1 MKKSLKLTTKFMLG
15 IGIILLCAAGVA
27 SVVFYEYMKD
37 LYIKEAYEKTDLVL
51 GHIDATMEYVR
62 DELRPQLFHALPKDS
77 FIREAMSTSFVNK
90 GIMKRFDKR
99 FPDYI
104 YRRVAINP
112 MNPKNKADD
121 FEADF
126 IRRFSDTPP
135 YPPLTKEGQG
145 GLRDRNGWKG
155 HEWKGLTT
163 KGGRRF
169 FVHLK
174 AVVMEEQ
181 CIMCHGDPSYSPG
194 SLIQRYGR
202 EHGHYW
208 KVGDV
213 IGLESIAI
221 PVDDTFY
228 QIRRVAFSVFL
239 LGLTGTVALFLILN
253 YFYYAVAVRP
263 LKRVSSFFKSI
274 VSGQKGLDVR
284 FDVKGQDEISEVAE
298 SFNQMVS
305 HLKKSQDDLRTSEA
319 KLRQAEKLASIG
331 QLAAGVAHEINN
343 PLSIILGY
351 AGMLTEDCPANEHIK
366 EDLSMI
372 HNNAQLCKKIVED
385 LLNFA
390 RQTKIQPVDADIN
403 GIIESVASSM
413 EARFKENGIEIVR
426 NYDPAIPGI
435 KADVDKMKQVFMNLL
450 ANARDAIKSGGVIN
464 ISTHYDDAKNGI
476 LIVFS
481 DTGCGIP
488 ESIRNRIF
496 DPFFTTKDPGHGT
509 GLGLAVS
516 YGIIKEHRGE
526 ISVESEK
533 GKGAAFKIWLP
544 SKMNGVME

>member
-1 MKKSLKLTTKFMLG
+1 
-15 IGIILLCAAGVA
+15 
-27 SVVFYEYMKD
+27 
-37 LYIKEAYEKTDLVL
+37 
-51 GHIDATMEYVR
+51 
-62 DELRPQLFHALPKDS
+62 
-77 FIREAMSTSFVNK
+77 
-90 GIMKRFDKR
+90 
-99 FPDYI
+99 
-104 YRRVAINP
+104 
-112 MNPKNKADD
+112 
-121 FEADF
+121 
-126 IRRFSDTPP
+126 
-135 YPPLTKEGQG
+135 
-145 GLRDRNGWKG
+145 
-155 HEWKGLTT
+155 
-163 KGGRRF
+163 
-169 FVHLK
+169 
-174 AVVMEEQ
+174 
-181 CIMCHGDPSYSPG
+181 
-194 SLIQRYGR
+194 
-202 EHGHYW
+202 
-208 KVGDV
+208 
-213 IGLESIAI
+213 
-221 PVDDTFY
+221 
-228 QIRRVAFSVFL
+228 
-239 LGLTGTVALFLILN
+239 GLTGTVALFLILN